1 MTKATAAEA
10 LCTASTGCT
19 AAIQR
24 YRCMKIAARMVVLVV
39 KNIYRGMHVV
49 VGFVVAVVVEVLLV
63 LPLLIWPFHNQKETP
78 CSLFLLLY
86 NCSYFFSPLYQLNPW
101 AGGGKVPGQRPTSF
115 FFPPAT
121 HRQYD
126 MQVVTVS

>member
-24 YRCMKIAARMVVLVV
+24 YRCMKTAARMAVLVV

-78 CSLFLLLY
+78 CSLFFLLLY
-86 NCSYFFSPLYQLNPW
+86 NCFYFFHPFTSFTPGLGW
-101 AGGGKVPGQRPTSF
+101 KVPGQRPTSF
-115 FFPPAT
+115 FSCDTPP
-121 HRQYD
+121 
-126 MQVVTVS
+126 V